1 MTIPE
6 MLVSCGRPTDAEAGE
21 QGPSMAKHAR
31 RTGRST
37 PTLVMPAWCSGGTRP
52 QEIVREMAAEGV
64 VLAVRFAESVTCSHQ
79 FLHARLQPENHLTFI
94 PSLSRLQEPGY
105 GFPKGVEDPSFWKLR
120 LHFLCLLSYYYLGRL
135 LLTRT
140 LAFNPRPA
148 SSTTNTIRIR
158 CRFSEG

>member
-1 MTIPE
+1 MACGQAGTILERVCFCLRLEKFEGDP
-6 MLVSCGRPTDAEAGE
+6 PTRDPGKSFDD
-21 QGPSMAKHAR
+21 P
-31 RTGRST
+31 
-37 PTLVMPAWCSGGTRP
+37 GGTRP

-64 VLAVRFAESVTCSHQ
+64 VLAVRFAESVTRSHQ

-105 GFPKGVEDPSFWKLR
+105 GFPKGVEDPSFWKFR

-140 LAFNPRPA
+140 LASNPRSA
-148 SSTTNTIRIR
+148 SSTTNTIGIR

>member
-1 MTIPE
+1 
-6 MLVSCGRPTDAEAGE
+6 
-21 QGPSMAKHAR
+21 MAKHAR

-79 FLHARLQPENHLTFI
+79 FLHARFQPENHLTFI

-105 GFPKGVEDPSFWKLR
+105 GVMAFQKGSRIHPFGNFGFTS
-120 LHFLCLLSYYYLGRL
+120 CACY
-135 LLTRT
+135 RT
-140 LAFNPRPA
+140 
-148 SSTTNTIRIR
+148 TI
-158 CRFSEG
+158 